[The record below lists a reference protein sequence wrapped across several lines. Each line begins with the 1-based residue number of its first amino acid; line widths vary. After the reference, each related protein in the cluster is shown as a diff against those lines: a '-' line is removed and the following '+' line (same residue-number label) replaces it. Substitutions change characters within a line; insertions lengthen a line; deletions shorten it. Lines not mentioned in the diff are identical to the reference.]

1 MKSVNPLFE
10 KFLQK
15 KAGKK
20 TLNEKLS
27 KPVLQT
33 SPPTEDSIDWGM
45 LHRVYNIVTYYNL
58 AACYQRRQLFQDSQ
72 SFI

>member
-15 KAGKK
+15 KAAKK

-33 SPPTEDSIDWGM
+33 SAPTEDSIDWGM

-58 AACYQRRQLFQDSQ
+58 AACY
-72 SFI
+72 